1 MIAALVTGA
10 ERGMGCIALFLVAAA
25 ALAYEGDGSFAD
37 RGPQAAVARYA
48 VDLGPVELGRP
59 WRREYALADLPEE
72 DFVIAIRVD
81 PAALGQDPPRA
92 TVRLRL
98 VNERDETVF
107 DATDSLANWALATEP
122 GQVLVFLRGQR
133 RLVPVG
139 PRASKYVR
147 LGSGPD
153 GGWGSH
159 FRPRRE
165 GRYRLAFETVAPQR
179 DGALE
184 ATLVGLGGGGNW

>member
-1 MIAALVTGA
+1 MITALVTGA
-10 ERGMGCIALFLVAAA
+10 CKGMGCIALFLVAAA

-37 RGPQAAVARYA
+37 LGPQAAGARYV

-81 PAALGQDPPRA
+81 PAALGREPPRA

-98 VNERDETVF
+98 VNERGETVV
-107 DATDSLANWALATEP
+107 DATDSLANWDLATEP

-159 FRPRRE
+159 FTPRRA
-165 GRYRLAFETVAPQR
+165 GRYRLAFETVAPQQ
-179 DGALE
+179 DGAIE
-184 ATLVGLGGGGNW
+184 ATLVALGGGGNW